1 MQISKFRLAV
11 AGVITAA
18 SFTVFGA
25 GAAYA
30 FQPHMINARDHLN
43 QSLFE
48 LQTAEPDKGGH
59 RDIAIDLVH
68 RALDQGTASV
78 TGALASR
85 REPHRGRAG

>member
-1 MQISKFRLAV
+1 MQISKLRLAI

-30 FQPHMINARDHLN
+30 FQPHMVNARDHLN

-68 RALDQGTASV
+68 RALDQVNQGIEFAD
-78 TGALASR
+78 LH
-85 REPHRGRAG
+85 P